1 MRSKT
6 KESLHLCHEQIT
18 MESSTLLT
26 RTGSRSGS
34 STIDA
39 ILVVLEGSL
48 DCEVAAAFLMSG
60 EFSRVT
66 KGFREELFFRG
77 SVRGGV
83 GVLLVAARVVREAAG
98 GAAAVFSL
106 VERVAF
112 GLLDMVV

>member
-1 MRSKT
+1 
-6 KESLHLCHEQIT
+6 

-39 ILVVLEGSL
+39 ILAVLEGSL
-48 DCEVAAAFLMSG
+48 VAAAFLISG

-66 KGFREELFFRG
+66 KGFLEELFFKG

-98 GAAAVFSL
+98 GAAAVFGL